1 MFVHESNLISKINK
15 NYNGVGEKIS
25 EFFEESYKD
34 IKKQLSSLSFSEDP
48 NAFQIA
54 VDAIS
59 DYLNSLDEFAQQLSI
74 SSQSKFRSTFLEEIS
89 VYLTREILNDDEN
102 LSVYTKNVYSGLKII
117 DDLKID
123 IIKKDVDFCIGK
135 EVELVLDNNRK
146 KIVVPIIAVEIKTYL
161 DGTMINEVQYSAE
174 KIKNAT
180 PSAKI
185 FVLMEY
191 NQVAK
196 EKISE
201 AGSNSAIDEMFVLR
215 DSKDDKINPLALEE
229 YYNEIRNTILSLK
242 NEPHKANNGR
252 LFNNNN

>member
-1 MFVHESNLISKINK
+1 MYVHENNLISKIKN

-25 EFFEESYKD
+25 EFFEGSYQD
-34 IKKQLSSLSFSEDP
+34 IKKQLTSLEFSEDP
-48 NAFQIA
+48 NAFRIA

-59 DYLNSLDEFAQQLSI
+59 DYLNSLDKLAKELSI

-89 VYLTREILNDDEN
+89 VYLTKDILNDVEN
-102 LSVYTKNVYSGLKII
+102 LSVYTKNVFSGLKII
-117 DDLKID
+117 DDLKIE
-123 IIKKDVDFCIGK
+123 IINKDVDFCIGK

-146 KIVVPIIAVEIKTYL
+146 KIVVPVIAVEIKTYL

-191 NQVAK
+191 NQAAK
-196 EKISE
+196 EKITD
-201 AGSNSAIDEMFVLR
+201 AASNSAIDEMFVLR

-229 YYNEIRNTILSLK
+229 YYKEIRKTILSLK
-242 NEPHKANNGR
+242 NEPKNLNNGR
-252 LFNNNN
+252 LFNNIN